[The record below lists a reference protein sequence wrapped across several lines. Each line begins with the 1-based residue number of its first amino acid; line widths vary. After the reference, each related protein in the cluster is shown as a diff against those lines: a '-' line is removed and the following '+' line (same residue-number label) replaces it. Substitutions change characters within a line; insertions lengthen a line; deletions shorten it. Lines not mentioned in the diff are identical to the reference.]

1 MEYNL
6 PRQIPVR
13 ASGSNLQTESLEE
26 LNASNHEPADVN
38 LISLPRADGGKDA
51 WMFLASCFVLEMI
64 IWGFPF
70 TFGVFQDY
78 YSQHPPFQGQAN
90 IPVIGTCTMV
100 SRYQHISKQI
110 FQRKYVPNQRHR
122 DYGL

>member
-1 MEYNL
+1 MEEDLARLAPL
-6 PRQIPVR
+6 PV
-13 ASGSNLQTESLEE
+13 SDSNLHMESLQG
-26 LNASNHEPADVN
+26 LDASNFEPANDTDSVY
-38 LISLPRADGGKDA
+38 LPQADGGKDA
-51 WMFLASCFVLEMI
+51 WRFLAACFVLEMM

-100 SRYQHISKQI
+100 STISAHHRTYFSTEHLSQI
-110 FQRKYVPNQRHR
+110 SAV
-122 DYGL
+122 